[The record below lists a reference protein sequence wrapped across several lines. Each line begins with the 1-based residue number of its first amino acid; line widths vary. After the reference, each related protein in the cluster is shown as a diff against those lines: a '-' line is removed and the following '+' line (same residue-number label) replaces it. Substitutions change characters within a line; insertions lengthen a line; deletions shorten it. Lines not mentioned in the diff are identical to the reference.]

1 MNSNKNTIILC
12 GGTGGHFLPGLTIA
26 REIRGNGGDVKLLLS
41 GKNSEKQS
49 ETAAFHSIESAILP
63 NLPAPVGFSGKLKFM
78 AVLLGAWLKARRLL
92 KRERPD
98 SVLAMG
104 SFTSLPAA
112 LAAVYLGIPL
122 YLHDGNA
129 RIGKANRFLSR
140 FASTLFMSYPIVNA
154 AAVKCPTALTGMP
167 TRPELDP
174 KKWKEKTQKDILKE
188 FNAEFATDFV
198 SDAPTLLIFGGSQG
212 AATFN
217 KKMPDIIRELNISGT
232 QIVHLAGHGHAEDTR
247 KRYEGADFK
256 SIVLDASTKMGLL
269 FSIADCVVC
278 RSGGSTIAELA
289 LFAKFAVLIPFP
301 FASEGHQA
309 DNAAYH
315 LSSDAAIKFNDDQ
328 VGSPEFEDA
337 IQNILSDPAKYAE
350 LGLESAKLAKPA
362 AAALVAEN
370 VT

>member
-1 MNSNKNTIILC
+1 MNSNKKTIILC

-26 REIRGNGGDVKLLLS
+26 REIRGNGGTVKLLLS
-41 GKNSEKQS
+41 GKHSAKQS
-49 ETAAFHSIESAILP
+49 ETTAEHSIESAILA
-63 NLPAPVGFSGKLKFM
+63 NLPAPVGVAGKLKFM
-78 AVLLGAWLKARRLL
+78 AVFLGAWLKARRLL
-92 KRERPD
+92 KMEQPD

-140 FASTLFMSYPIVNA
+140 FASTLFSSYPIVNA
-154 AAVKCPTALTGMP
+154 ASVKCPTALTGMP
-167 TRPELDP
+167 IRPELDP
-174 KKWKEKTQKDILKE
+174 KRWKNKSKKEIVGE
-188 FNAEFATDFV
+188 FNAKFSADFTFD
-198 SDAPTLLIFGGSQG
+198 SPILLIFGGSQG
-212 AATFN
+212 AATIN
-217 KKMPDIIRELNISGT
+217 KKMPEIIRKLNIPNT
-232 QIVHLAGHGHAEDTR
+232 QVIHLAGVTHAEETE
-247 KRYEGADFK
+247 KRYDGAGVK
-256 SIVLDASTKMGLL
+256 KVVLATSSEMGLL
-269 FSIADCVVC
+269 YSVADSVVC

-309 DNAAYH
+309 DNAAYY
-315 LSSDAAIKFNDDQ
+315 LSSNAALKFNDDQ

-337 IQNILSDPAKYAE
+337 IRNIISDPAKYAE
-350 LGLESAKLAKPA
+350 LGLESAKLAKPN